1 MSGQIYAS
9 DIELGGYYLP
19 ASDVSVGDVYLDHIS
34 LGMAWEFEE
43 FLAGGEETFPPVSLH
58 FEDRS
63 SPTGG
68 GELGNTYYEVT
79 HWFQPENFL
88 VTGSALSFSGTHEL
102 LGDIRFEGS
111 FDAGQVAAM
120 QNGDPHLAET
130 ALTGTMHIGEAVFED
145 VHFQGWLGD

>member
-1 MSGQIYAS
+1 M
-9 DIELGGYYLP
+9 
-19 ASDVSVGDVYLDHIS
+19 
-34 LGMAWEFEE
+34 
-43 FLAGGEETFPPVSLH
+43 
-58 FEDRS
+58 
-63 SPTGG
+63 
-68 GELGNTYYEVT
+68 T